1 MIPKFARR
9 NLGESSMNASE
20 TKPYK
25 SPRRKLVTFFEKSR
39 NQWKTK
45 CIEAKAL
52 VKKLKNR
59 IRYLEAN
66 KEQWKSKAIEL
77 EKELAQIQALEN
89 RESEQEV
96 KKR

>member
-1 MIPKFARR
+1 
-9 NLGESSMNASE
+9 MNASE
-20 TKPYK
+20 TKRYK

-39 NQWKTK
+39 DRWKTK

-66 KEQWKSKAIEL
+66 KEQWKRKALAL
-77 EKELAQIQALEN
+77 EEELARMTAHKNRDLE
-89 RESEQEV
+89 E
-96 KKR
+96 KKPLT